1 MNYLKF
7 HSIIILLL
15 GPVWLMSQEAL
26 VLDGISGFPLE
37 GVALFNIDKTKA
49 IVTNQEGKAPLELF
63 SEKET
68 ITVQF
73 YGFETIEINLS
84 AEEFK
89 NGVTLMLEPKDQAL
103 DEVILSVAR
112 NATTRKQI
120 AEKVTVI
127 NAKTIELQRPATGAE
142 LVGLSPGVR
151 IQKSQGGG
159 GSPVIR
165 GFEANR
171 ILMVVD
177 GVRMNNAIYRSGHLQ
192 NAITINPNIIER
204 VEVVYGSSSIGYGSD
219 ALGGVIHYYTK
230 SPLIN
235 SEQKTSSSSFS
246 SDFSSASNATVNS
259 FSTEMSF
266 KKWASLTSVSY
277 SNFGDIRIG
286 KNRIHGYSIWGLT
299 PFYSDNSR
307 TNFNPKQLENEN
319 PLIQKN
325 TGYNQLD
332 LFQKFLIQLNNENQL
347 VLNFQY
353 SGSSDISRYDKLVE
367 ERNGSLRYAEW
378 YYGPQKRLLIAPQ
391 LKLFP
396 QKKFL
401 NSGKITFAYQALEES
416 RNSRSFGSLTRK
428 IQKESVAVWSLNG
441 DFEFSLTDQ
450 HSFSY
455 GFEGTY
461 NKVKSFAFGKDL
473 IVQQNN
479 ITGLSPSSPFPTRY
493 PSKGSSY
500 DSFAGFINWIWDF
513 NKKLTL
519 NLGLRFTNTNL
530 EAMWKEY
537 YNINALLEIVNL
549 DATAITQTLALT
561 FRPSEKIQ
569 WNAIISNGFRNP
581 NIDDVGKIRESN
593 GDLVVP
599 NRFLFPEY
607 AYNFE
612 LGLTH
617 YLSKAKN
624 YFSIRGFT
632 TLISRHIGRSNYIIF
647 ADTSTPDNNTIL
659 YNGEEVQTIA
669 NNNLGN
675 RYLYGASI
683 DGNFSISNPLSLR
696 GSLDLIKAA
705 KSQKYGPLPSIS
717 PTFGRLFL
725 QYQKKDWL
733 SHLSYEF
740 SGKKD
745 PNDYSLGGEDGLE
758 ETPLISETPEVF
770 AGSPAWNE
778 LSWLAQYQW
787 RENTV
792 FRVALDNIFDVHYRP
807 FASGISAP
815 GRNLKLGVNYS
826 F

>member
-1 MNYLKF
+1 
-7 HSIIILLL
+7 
-15 GPVWLMSQEAL
+15 MSQEAL
-26 VLDGISGFPLE
+26 VLDGVSGFPLE
-37 GVALFNIDKTKA
+37 GVALFNSDKTKA
-49 IVTNQEGKAPLELF
+49 IITNQEGKAPLEIF
-63 SEKET
+63 SENDN
-68 ITVQF
+68 ITVQLF
-73 YGFETIEINLS
+73 GFETLEIKLNS
-84 AEEFK
+84 EEFK
-89 NGVTLMLEPKDQAL
+89 IGMTLMLEPKDQAL

-112 NATTRKQI
+112 NATSRKQI

-127 NAKTIELQRPATGAE
+127 DAKTIELQRPATGAE
-142 LVGLSPGVR
+142 LVSLSPGVR

-192 NAITINPNIIER
+192 NAITINPNIIDR
-204 VEVVYGSSSIGYGSD
+204 VEVVFGSSSIGYGSD

-235 SEQKTSSSSFS
+235 SEQKTSSSFS
-246 SDFSSASNATVNS
+246 SDFSSASNASVNS

-286 KNRIHGYSIWGLT
+286 KNRTHGHSDWGLT

-307 TNFNPKQLENEN
+307 TNFNPKQLINEN

-325 TGYNQLD
+325 TGYSQLD
-332 LFQKFLIQLNNENQL
+332 LFQKFLIQLNNETQL

-353 SGSSDISRYDKLVE
+353 SSSSDISRYDKLVE
-367 ERNGSLRYAEW
+367 ERNGSLSYAEW
-378 YYGPQKRLLIAPQ
+378 YYGPQKRLLVAPQ

-416 RNSRSFGSLTRK
+416 RNSRSFWSLTRK
-428 IQKESVAVWSLNG
+428 IQKERVAVWSLNG
-441 DFEFSLTDQ
+441 DFEFSLSDQ

-500 DSFAGFINWIWDF
+500 DSFASFVNWIWDF

-519 NLGLRFTNTNL
+519 NFGLRLTNTNL
-530 EAMWKEY
+530 EAKWKEY
-537 YNINALLEIVNL
+537 YNINALLEMVNL
-549 DATAITQTLALT
+549 DATALTQTLALT
-561 FRPSEKIQ
+561 FRPSEKTQ

-593 GDLVVP
+593 GYLVVP
-599 NRFLFPEY
+599 NPFLFPEY

-612 LGLTH
+612 LGL
-617 YLSKAKN
+617 SKYFNQSKN
-624 YFSIRGFT
+624 YISIRGFT

-696 GSLDLIKAA
+696 GSLDLIKAV
-705 KSQKYGPLPSIS
+705 KSKKYGPLPSIS

-733 SHLSYEF
+733 SHLRYEF
-740 SGKKD
+740 SAKKD

-758 ETPLISETPEVF
+758 ENVD
-770 AGSPAWNE
+770 
-778 LSWLAQYQW
+778 LSFLEGA
-787 RENTV
+787 V

-815 GRNLKLGVNYS
+815 GRNLKLGVNYT

>member
-15 GPVWLMSQEAL
+15 APVWLMSQEAL
-26 VLDGISGFPLE
+26 VLDGVSGFPLE
-37 GVALFNIDKTKA
+37 GVALFNSDKTKA
-49 IVTNQEGKAPLELF
+49 IITNQEGKAPLEIF
-63 SEKET
+63 SENDN
-68 ITVQF
+68 ITVQLF
-73 YGFETIEINLS
+73 GFETLEIKLS
-84 AEEFK
+84 SEEFK
-89 NGVTLMLEPKDQAL
+89 NGMTLMLEPKDQAL

-127 NAKTIELQRPATGAE
+127 DAKTIELQRPATGAE
-142 LVGLSPGVR
+142 LVSLSPGVR

-177 GVRMNNAIYRSGHLQ
+177 GVRMNNATYRSGHLQ
-192 NAITINPNIIER
+192 NAITINPNIIDR

-230 SPLIN
+230 NPLIN
-235 SEQKTSSSSFS
+235 SEQKTSSSFS

-286 KNRIHGYSIWGLT
+286 KNRTHGYSDWGLT

-307 TNFNPKQLENEN
+307 TNFNPKQLINEN

-325 TGYNQLD
+325 TGYSQLD
-332 LFQKFLIQLNNENQL
+332 LFQKFLIQLNDENQL

-367 ERNGSLRYAEW
+367 EQNGSLRYAEW
-378 YYGPQKRLLIAPQ
+378 YYGPQKRLLVAPQ

-401 NSGKITFAYQALEES
+401 NSGKITLAYQAIEES

-428 IQKESVAVWSLNG
+428 IQKEKVDVWSLNG
-441 DFEFSLTDQ
+441 DFEFSLSDQ

-461 NKVKSFAFGKDL
+461 NKVKSFAFGKGL

-537 YNINALLEIVNL
+537 YNINALLEMVNL
-549 DATAITQTLALT
+549 DATALTQTLALT
-561 FRPSEKIQ
+561 FRPSEKTQ

-593 GDLVVP
+593 GLLVVP
-599 NRFLFPEY
+599 NPSLFPEY

-612 LGLTH
+612 LGL
-617 YLSKAKN
+617 SKYFNQSKN
-624 YFSIRGFT
+624 YISIRGFT
-632 TLISRHIGRSNYIIF
+632 TLISRHIGRSDYIIF
-647 ADTSTPDNNTIL
+647 ADTSTPDINTIL

-683 DGNFSISNPLSLR
+683 DGNFSISDPLSIR
-696 GSLDLIKAA
+696 GSLDLIKAV
-705 KSQKYGPLPSIS
+705 KSKKYGPLPSIS
-717 PTFGRLFL
+717 PAFGRLFL
-725 QYQKKDWL
+725 QYQKNDLL
-733 SHLSYEF
+733 SHLSFQF

-758 ETPLISETPEVF
+758 ETPLLSGNPIIF

-792 FRVALDNIFDVHYRP
+792 FRIALDNIFDVHYRP

-815 GRNLKLGVNYS
+815 GRNLKLGLNYT

>member
-15 GPVWLMSQEAL
+15 APVWLMSQEAL
-26 VLDGISGFPLE
+26 VLDGVSGFPLE
-37 GVALFNIDKTKA
+37 GVALFNSDKTKA
-49 IVTNQEGKAPLELF
+49 IITNQEGKAPLEIF
-63 SEKET
+63 SENDN
-68 ITVQF
+68 ITVQLF
-73 YGFETIEINLS
+73 GFETLEIKLS
-84 AEEFK
+84 SEEFK
-89 NGVTLMLEPKDQAL
+89 NGMTLMLEPKDQAL

-127 NAKTIELQRPATGAE
+127 DAKTIELQRPATGAE

-177 GVRMNNAIYRSGHLQ
+177 GVRMNNATYRSGHLQ
-192 NAITINPNIIER
+192 NAITINPNIIDR

-230 SPLIN
+230 NPLIN
-235 SEQKTSSSSFS
+235 SEQKTSSSFS

-286 KNRIHGYSIWGLT
+286 KNRTHGYSDWGLT

-307 TNFNPKQLENEN
+307 TNFNPKQLINEN

-325 TGYNQLD
+325 TGYSQLD
-332 LFQKFLIQLNNENQL
+332 LFQKFLIQLNDENQL

-367 ERNGSLRYAEW
+367 EQNGSLRYAEW
-378 YYGPQKRLLIAPQ
+378 YYGPQKRLLVAPQ

-401 NSGKITFAYQALEES
+401 NSGKITLAYQAIEES

-428 IQKESVAVWSLNG
+428 IQKEKVDVWSLNG
-441 DFEFSLTDQ
+441 DFEFSLSDQ

-537 YNINALLEIVNL
+537 YNINALLEMVNL
-549 DATAITQTLALT
+549 DATALTQTLALT
-561 FRPSEKIQ
+561 FRPSEKTQ

-593 GDLVVP
+593 GLLVVP
-599 NRFLFPEY
+599 NPSLFPEY

-612 LGLTH
+612 LGL
-617 YLSKAKN
+617 SKYFNQSKN
-624 YFSIRGFT
+624 YISIRGFT
-632 TLISRHIGRSNYIIF
+632 TLISRHIGRSDYIIF
-647 ADTSTPDNNTIL
+647 ADTSTPDINTIL

-683 DGNFSISNPLSLR
+683 DGNFSISDPLSIR
-696 GSLDLIKAA
+696 GSLDLIKAV
-705 KSQKYGPLPSIS
+705 KSNKYGPLPSIS
-717 PTFGRLFL
+717 PAFGRLFL
-725 QYQKKDWL
+725 QYQKNDLL
-733 SHLSYEF
+733 SHLSFQF

-758 ETPLISETPEVF
+758 ETPLLSGNPIIF
-770 AGSPAWNE
+770 AGSPAWSE

-792 FRVALDNIFDVHYRP
+792 FRIALDNIFDVHYRP

-815 GRNLKLGVNYS
+815 GRNLKLGLNYT